1 MRPHTERLNVKKIL
15 IGLMGMIGVLI
26 LVIAAKTLTNSWK
39 KQIQVQSVVPLELD
53 TEAIAKH
60 LAEAIRFRTV
70 SHQDPAGNENVA
82 KTTKS

>member
-1 MRPHTERLNVKKIL
+1 MKKIL

-70 SHQDPAGNENVA
+70 SHQDPADNENMA
-82 KTTKS
+82 KTAKS

>member
-1 MRPHTERLNVKKIL
+1 MKKIL
-15 IGLMGMIGVLI
+15 IGLIGMIGVLI

-53 TEAIAKH
+53 TKAIAKH
-60 LAEAIRFRTV
+60 LSEAIRFRTV
-70 SHQDPAGNENVA
+70 SHQDPADNENVA